1 MKGVSEVQSLD
12 VDELVPGS
20 RLQFSHQS
28 DVQKDSQESR
38 EDREK
43 SLMNSKEKR
52 GVKLHVCRGMRQ
64 G

>member
-1 MKGVSEVQSLD
+1 MKGVSQVQSLD

-20 RLQFSHQS
+20 RLPLSHQS

-52 GVKLHVCRGMRQ
+52 GVKLNVCRGIRQ

>member
-12 VDELVPGS
+12 VDELVPSS
-20 RLQFSHQS
+20 RLLFSHQS
-28 DVQKDSQESR
+28 DVQEDSQESR

-52 GVKLHVCRGMRQ
+52 GVKLNVRHGIRKG
-64 G
+64 